1 MAAPNLL
8 SPTTINGKTVT
19 VDLSTTSAT
28 SILSNA
34 ASSGKVLKVNSLYVA
49 NVDGTNNAE
58 ITINYYSAAALGGT
72 ATQIAS
78 TVVVPADSTLVV
90 IDKDAYI
97 YLEEN
102 TSLGATAGTASDLKV
117 VCSYE
122 DISYESPCPEVTAGS

>member
-8 SPTTINGKTVT
+8 SPTTINGKSVT
-19 VDLSTTSAT
+19 VDLTTTSAT

-34 ASSGKVLKVNSLYVA
+34 ASSGKVLKINALYVA
-49 NVDGTNNAE
+49 NVDGTATAE

-72 ATQIAS
+72 ATQICS
-78 TVVVPADSTLVV
+78 TVAVPADATLVV

-102 TSLGATAGTASDLKV
+102 TSLGATAGTANDLKV

-122 DISYESPCPEVTAGS
+122 DIS